1 MKRMIGCLLIALAG
15 LLVRDAVGCDCAP
28 PPPPKTALAQSAAVF
43 QAKVV
48 KIEEVGFEK
57 KVTLQVE
64 RWWKGG
70 EAATIIVSTSKSG
83 ASCGYGFQ
91 KDVKYL
97 VYAYAEKG
105 NPVLQVSLCSR
116 TRTMEVAGKTG
127 DLKDLGEGKAPTR

>member
-1 MKRMIGCLLIALAG
+1 MNRIIACLLIVVAG
-15 LLVRDAVGCDCAP
+15 LFVRDAIGCDCAP
-28 PPPPKTALAQSAAVF
+28 PPPPKTALAQAAAVF

-48 KIEEVGFEK
+48 KIEEVGIEK

-70 EAATIIVSTSKSG
+70 EAAMVLVATSKSG

-97 VYAYAEKG
+97 VYA
-105 NPVLQVSLCSR
+105 
-116 TRTMEVAGKTG
+116 
-127 DLKDLGEGKAPTR
+127 